1 MPPTLTQERFM
12 ALWTSAQAAV
22 SNYIHALVRNPTDA
36 KDVLQETA
44 LVLFRRFEEYDPS
57 RPFIGWA
64 LGVARLQALGH
75 HRDQSR
81 SLVIFDDEVLDG
93 ITENW
98 CAAAQTM
105 SERAVFLET
114 CLDRL
119 PPRAKQLVTLRYH
132 EELTAEE
139 IAKRLGAQGAAI
151 RVALQRIREQLHACV
166 SKRLEQEP
174 QTA

>member
-1 MPPTLTQERFM
+1 M

-22 SNYIHALVRNPTDA
+22 SNYIHALVRNPSDA

-44 LVLFRRFEEYDPS
+44 LVLFRRFEEYDTS
-57 RPFIGWA
+57 RPFMGWA

-75 HRDQSR
+75 HRDQGR

-93 ITENW
+93 ITQNW
-98 CAAAQTM
+98 CTSAQTS
-105 SERAVFLET
+105 SERAIFLET
-114 CLDRL
+114 CLERL

-166 SKRLEQEP
+166 TKGLEQDP

>member
-1 MPPTLTQERFM
+1 MSPTDTQERFM
-12 ALWTSAQAAV
+12 ALWTAAQASV
-22 SNYIHALVRNPTDA
+22 SNYIHGLVRNPSDA

-44 LVLFRRFEEYDPS
+44 LVLFRRFEEYDSS

-75 HRDQSR
+75 HRDRNR
-81 SLVIFDDEVLDG
+81 SLVVFDDEVLDQ

-98 CAAAQTM
+98 SALAQTS
-105 SERAVFLET
+105 SERAIFLES

-119 PPRAKQLVTLRYH
+119 PQKSRQLVTLRYH
-132 EELTAEE
+132 EELTAED
-139 IAKRLGAQGAAI
+139 IASRLGSKGAAI

-166 SKRLEQEP
+166 SQKLNQP
-174 QTA
+174 QSV